1 MITDMTAD
9 TDASIAASRSMA
21 HGEQLSRIAR
31 KYPERTA
38 YICRGQSRTFGEI
51 DRRVTALAN
60 GLTARGLHHGDRLA
74 VLMTN
79 SIEMIEAIFA
89 GWRLG
94 AIVVPVNFRLVAD
107 EVGFILGD
115 CGASVI
121 VVDEELSPLVVAVRD
136 TLPDVRTVLVVGDP
150 ASGASDPGPGLER
163 YDDVIG
169 SGDGTPV
176 AVVVDDHDPALIM
189 YTSGT
194 TGRPKGAVL
203 SHFNLL
209 MSTLTSMVVQGMV
222 GYDDVW
228 YGNLPLFHIGGL
240 TGILPYVIAGG
251 CAIIVPSGSFDSR
264 QAVEEIARYG
274 VTGCVFVGM
283 QWDDICDQ
291 VMAAGVQLSLRRAS
305 WGAANTP
312 VEVLKKMERALPGV
326 PIFSFFGQTEMSP
339 VTCILHAQDS
349 VRKRGSV
356 GRPIMN
362 VEARVVDEDGNDV
375 AVGEVGE
382 IVYRGPTVMRGYW
395 RMPEANALAFAG
407 GWFHS
412 GDLCRMD
419 EEGYLYVV
427 DRKTDMII
435 SGGENIYCPE
445 VEAALRTH
453 PGVLDAALI
462 GLPDPKWGETPR
474 AVIVPADPDNPPGEA
489 VLIAW
494 CKERLASYKK
504 PTSVVVVDQFPLNSA
519 GKVLKPVLRQRFGQQ
534 RVEGQ

>member
-1 MITDMTAD
+1 M
-9 TDASIAASRSMA
+9 AASRSMA

-38 YICRGQSRTFGEI
+38 YICRGESRTFG
-51 DRRVTALAN
+51 DVDGRVTMLAN
-60 GLTARGLHHGDRLA
+60 ALRVRGLQHGDRLA

-79 SIEMIEAIFA
+79 SIEMIEAMFA

-94 AIVVPVNFRLVAD
+94 AIVVPVNFRLVAE
-107 EVGFILGD
+107 EVAFILGD

-121 VVDEELSPLVVAVRD
+121 VVDEGLASLVGAVRG
-136 TLPDVRTVLVVGDP
+136 TLPDGAAVIVVGDP
-150 ASGASDPGPGLER
+150 AGAGPGAER
-163 YDDVIG
+163 FDDLLAG
-169 SGDGTPV
+169 GGDMPV
-176 AVVVDDHDPALIM
+176 TIVVGEQDPALIM

-203 SHFNLL
+203 THFNLL
-209 MSTLTSMVVQGMV
+209 MSTLNSMVAQGIA
-222 GYDDVW
+222 GDDDVW

-240 TGILPYVIAGG
+240 TGILPYVMSGG
-251 CAIIVPSGSFDSR
+251 CAVIVPSGSFDSA

-274 VTGCVFVGM
+274 VTACVFVGM

-291 VMAAGVQLSLRRAS
+291 VMASGAQLSLRRSS

-312 VEVLKKMERALPGV
+312 VEVLTKMARVLPGV

-339 VTCILHAQDS
+339 VTCVLHARDS
-349 VRKRGSV
+349 ERKRGSV

-382 IVYRGPTVMRGYW
+382 IVYRGPTVMQGYW
-395 RMPEANALAFAG
+395 RMPEANELAFAG

-419 EEGYLYVV
+419 EEGYVYVV

-445 VEAALRTH
+445 VEAVLRAH

-462 GLPDPKWGETPR
+462 GVPDPKWGETPR
-474 AVIVPADPDNPPGEA
+474 AVIVAVDPANPPEEA
-489 VLIAW
+489 ALIAW
-494 CKERLASYKK
+494 CRERLASYKK

-519 GKVLKPVLRQRFGQQ
+519 GKVLKPILRRRFGQ
-534 RVEGQ
+534 R